1 MAWRGIP
8 KWGRRRKERDGNGE
22 RERCEP
28 EKPGGERSGDGHRAQ
43 SACGRRCEGRLDRL
57 AHPVGWR
64 RPEPEQAHA
73 DHARRRHDILETGW
87 RAAMTG
93 MAGDISR
100 ALDPVMLAL
109 DAGIEPDPWQADVL
123 RAQPRR
129 LLMLCSRQAGKST
142 VSALLALHTAL
153 YTSAALVLLVS
164 PSLRQSGELF
174 RVTMGFYQR
183 LKGVVPVKM
192 ESALRAEFENGAR
205 IVSLPGT
212 EKTTRGFSKA
222 TLIVVDEA
230 ARCDDGLLGA
240 LRPMMATSKDGGRLV
255 MLSTP
260 YGKRGMFYDAWSSGR
275 KDWQRVEVPADQCP
289 RISREFLDE
298 ELRQLGPQRFS
309 EEYGLAWLDP
319 TESVFP
325 TELIDAAFT
334 REVTPLWPMN

>member
-100 ALDPVMLAL
+100 ALDPVLLAL
-109 DAGIEPDPWQADVL
+109 DVGIEPDPWQAEVL

-153 YTSAALVLLVS
+153 YTPSALVLLVS

-183 LKGVVPVKM
+183 LAGVVPLKM

-205 IVSLPGT
+205 IISLPGT
-212 EKTTRGFSKA
+212 EKTVRGLSRA
-222 TLIVVDEA
+222 SLVCVDEA
-230 ARCDDGLLGA
+230 ARIEDSLMGA
-240 LRPMMATSKDGGRLV
+240 LRPMLATSKDGQFI

-260 YGKRGMFYDAWSSGR
+260 AGRRGEFYRYWTEGGD
-275 KDWQRVEVPADQCP
+275 DWHRVEVAADQCP
-289 RISREFLDE
+289 RISKQFLE
-298 ELRQLGPQRFS
+298 EERRVLGEQRFS
-309 EEYGLAWLDP
+309 EEYGLCWLDP
-319 TESVFP
+319 DTSAFAS
-325 TELIDAAFT
+325 ELVAAAFSDQ
-334 REVTPLWPMN
+334 VMPLWQ